1 MHSQIFGSFKCQ
13 ITIMSCSSKEI
24 SSLSI
29 QQVCS
34 LESNNNHELQ
44 LQGNFFIKYTAGL
57 FFGVKQQ
64 S

>member
-1 MHSQIFGSFKCQ
+1 
-13 ITIMSCSSKEI
+13 MSCSSKEI

-44 LQGNFFIKYTAGL
+44 LQGNFFIEHIAGL
-57 FFGVKQQ
+57 FFEAILVAQYPKN
-64 S
+64 